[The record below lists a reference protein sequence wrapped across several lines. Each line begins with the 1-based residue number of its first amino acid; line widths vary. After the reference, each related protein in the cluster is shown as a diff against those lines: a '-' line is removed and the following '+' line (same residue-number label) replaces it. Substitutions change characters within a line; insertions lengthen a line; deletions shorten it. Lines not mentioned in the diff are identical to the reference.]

1 MKPEYEV
8 LLAGSGGQGLVFMA
22 SFLAEAAIEAGKNVV
37 QTQSYGIAQRGGFIS
52 GQVLIDSGEILYQQ
66 VVNPDIIV
74 ALHDCVGTRYDAE
87 TVPVLY
93 DSSLIQKKDKAN
105 WLGLPFTQMAQD
117 MGKPKA
123 ANLIA
128 LGAMIAV
135 LPVVPLDAAKAAA
148 IRKFAPGVAESN
160 VQAIESGFEAAGIF
174 K

>member
-66 VVNPDIIV
+66 VVDPDIIV
-74 ALHDCVGTRYDAE
+74 ALHDCVGTRYDEA
-87 TVPVLY
+87 TVPVVY
-93 DSSLIQKKDKAN
+93 DSSLIQNKTKKN
-105 WLGLPFTQMAQD
+105 WYGLPFSRMAQD
-117 MGKPKA
+117 MGKPKS

-128 LGAMIAV
+128 LGAMIAI
-135 LPVVPLDAAKAAA
+135 LPVVSLSAVKAAA
-148 IRKFAPGVAESN
+148 FRKFAPGVAESN
-160 VQAIESGFEAAGIF
+160 VKAIESGFEAAGIF